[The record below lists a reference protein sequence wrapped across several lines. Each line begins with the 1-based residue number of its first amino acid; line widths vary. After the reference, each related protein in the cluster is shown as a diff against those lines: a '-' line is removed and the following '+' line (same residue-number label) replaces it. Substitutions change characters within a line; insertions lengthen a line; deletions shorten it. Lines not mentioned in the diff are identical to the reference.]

1 MKGNKRQKVIDIK
14 DQLVGAN
21 RAYTEGKNRLVEQSI
36 TRIESRRDKWI
47 PLPFFAI
54 LIVLW
59 IIAIFLT
66 LPVDSEIDVKAVV
79 TAITIFFFISYFAF
93 FHASKMVVRPT
104 VEELEDDTSYL
115 ALFSACESRERRG
128 LLSAIFGVAH
138 TVVFGLYIILKYTG
152 VDAWRLF

>member
-1 MKGNKRQKVIDIK
+1 MKGNKRQKAIDIK
-14 DQLVGAN
+14 DQLVGAH
-21 RAYTEGKNRLVEQSI
+21 RAYSEGKSRLVEQSI

-54 LIVLW
+54 LLALW
-59 IIAIFLT
+59 IIAIFSPLT
-66 LPVDSEIDVKAVV
+66 VDSDIDVKAVL

-93 FHASKMVVRPT
+93 FHVSKIVVKPT
-104 VEELEDDTSYL
+104 VEEFEDDTSYL

-138 TVVFGLYIILKYTG
+138 TIVFGLYIILKHIG